1 MNGTLNKK
9 IHAAAGQLAGRND
22 AHRVAKE
29 KAKELFG
36 VESLADLSDAQG
48 EALLLKLN
56 KEQRTSEDQ
65 LRAARQ
71 IITGEEIITP
81 GQIGYARD
89 LFRELGW
96 SQRYV
101 GEFVWNRYQEM
112 NWKTMPKR
120 KAIGMIK
127 VLQQRL
133 QSKKNSAKREA
144 QSAQVRASHDSPQL
158 EKEGTQDGR

>member
-1 MNGTLNKK
+1 MDANLNRK
-9 IHAAAGQLAGRND
+9 IHAAAGQLAGREQ
-22 AHRVAKE
+22 AHEVAKA
-29 KAKELFG
+29 KARELFG
-36 VESLADLSDAQG
+36 VESLRDLSDDQA

-56 KEQRTSEDQ
+56 KEQRSSEDQ

-71 IITGEEIITP
+71 IITGEATITP

-96 SQRYV
+96 SQRYI

-112 NWKTMPKR
+112 NWKAMPKR

-127 VLQQRL
+127 ILQKRL
-133 QSKKNSAKREA
+133 QSKQKGAMR
-144 QSAQVRASHDSPQL
+144 SAQGADTTAAEESPQL
-158 EKEGTQDGR
+158 ERTGTNGR